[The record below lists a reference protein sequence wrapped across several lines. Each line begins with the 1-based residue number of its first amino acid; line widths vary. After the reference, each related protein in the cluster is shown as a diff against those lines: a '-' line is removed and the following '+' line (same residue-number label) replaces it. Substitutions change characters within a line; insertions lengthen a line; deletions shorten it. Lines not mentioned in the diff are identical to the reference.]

1 MIMVD
6 VQVVSMDRNYNF
18 SLDEQVAVNSVIMEI
33 AELVCQ
39 KEGCHLLQNQQEFLL
54 CSPNSSQ
61 ILKPELSLEEQG
73 IQNGDHLLLV

>member
-39 KEGCHLLQNQQEFLL
+39 KEGCHLLQHQQEFL
-54 CSPNSSQ
+54 
-61 ILKPELSLEEQG
+61 
-73 IQNGDHLLLV
+73 